1 MNAGV
6 ARFVEAMTSAGR
18 KTEVHDGIV
27 RVLVDVPLGR
37 YGGTEVWVGAD
48 PPQDFPTIP
57 PHWVHLPDS
66 IDLADGR
73 KEASELG
80 AGWAK
85 WSRPHKRWI
94 DGTNPAS
101 QWLAHIRALLEAAVR

>member
-6 ARFVEAMTSAGR
+6 QAFVAAMTAAGR
-18 KTEVHDGIV
+18 QVEVRDAIAL
-27 RVLVDVPLGR
+27 VLVDVPLGIHR
-37 YGGTEVWVGAD
+37 GTEVWVGAD
-48 PPQDFPTIP
+48 PPPDFPTVP

-66 IDLADGR
+66 IDLADGGR
-73 KEASELG
+73 QASELG

-94 DGTNPAS
+94 DCANPGV
-101 QWLAHIRALLEAAVR
+101 QWLAHARALLGRSLT